1 MHLFQASG
9 YQMSNKEFQ
18 DIFTHP
24 DMVNEILDH
33 IPLTPDCTILEPT
46 AGSGNMVIPII
57 QKCNTTGI
65 QVQITANE
73 IQEKH
78 ICTMVE
84 RLNEMQNT
92 SVERVDHQVNIF
104 DIFF

>member
-1 MHLFQASG
+1 
-9 YQMSNKEFQ
+9 MSNNREFQ

-33 IPLTPDCTILEPT
+33 IPLNNGDTILEPT

-57 QKCNTTGI
+57 QKCNTTG
-65 QVQITANE
+65 VSVNITANE

-78 ICTMVE
+78 IISMIKRINEMDNTKVE
-84 RLNEMQNT
+84 RIMYD
-92 SVERVDHQVNIF
+92 VDTATGVF
-104 DIFF
+104 DLFF